1 MKHLIL
7 TLTAVVLLAGAAH
20 AHPDAEIHGHDLVYV
35 TQQAEAKRDDARAR
49 LDRIEADRQREAEK
63 KVEKNK

>member
-7 TLTAVVLLAGAAH
+7 TVITVVLFAGAAH

-63 KVEKNK
+63 KAEAKK